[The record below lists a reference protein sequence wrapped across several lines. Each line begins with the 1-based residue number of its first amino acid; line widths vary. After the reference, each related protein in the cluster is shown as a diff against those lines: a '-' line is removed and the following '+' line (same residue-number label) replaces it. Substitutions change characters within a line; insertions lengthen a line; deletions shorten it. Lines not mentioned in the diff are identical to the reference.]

1 MAITSLIL
9 RLTER
14 CNLRCAYCYAALP
27 GRRVPDMS
35 QALAIQAV
43 RACCPEGGSLDVQ
56 FTGGEPLLALP
67 VMEAVYAFG
76 KETGRKLRLSVQ
88 TNATPLSPDV
98 CRRLAAIHCAV
109 GVSLDGMAA
118 ANALRV
124 FPDGNPSFTA
134 AVEGIRNLGQCGIR
148 CGMTTVVTSVSAPYL
163 GRLPDLALW
172 LGNVDGVGLDLFR
185 PLGRGAGQNLA
196 PEPEVLAA
204 GLEALCR
211 RTMEVRKTGYLF
223 QVRELERI
231 KRRRAQGSCSGLYC
245 YAQTDRSLA
254 VDGSGSCWP
263 CSSLTGVA
271 GFYLGNI
278 RDGIPKLPIAASC
291 LPAPPECTR
300 CPSLSI
306 CLGGC
311 PARRLTSQNR
321 TDTLLC
327 TMTKTLAAQLT
338 GA

>member
-27 GRRVPDMS
+27 GRSVPDMPEE
-35 QALAIQAV
+35 LAIQAV
-43 RACCPEGGSLDVQ
+43 RVCCPEGESLHVQ

-67 VMEAVYAFG
+67 VMEAVYSFG
-76 KETGRKLRLSVQ
+76 KETGRNLRLAVQ
-88 TNATPLSPDV
+88 TNATLLSPSV

-109 GVSLDGMAA
+109 GVSLDGTAN

-124 FPDGNPSFTA
+124 FPDGSPSFAA
-134 AVEGIRNLGQCGIR
+134 AVEGIRNLGQCGVR

-163 GRLPDLALW
+163 GRLPDLAMW

-185 PLGRGAGQNLA
+185 PLGRGEGQLLA
-196 PEPEVLAA
+196 PEPETLAD
-204 GLEALCR
+204 GLNGLCR
-211 RTMEVRKTGYLF
+211 RTAEVRRMGYLF

-231 KRRRAQGSCSGLYC
+231 KRRREQGGCSGLYC

-263 CSSLTGVA
+263 CSSLTGIE
-271 GFYLGNI
+271 GLCLGNI
-278 RDGIPKLPIAASC
+278 RDGIPKLPVEAPC
-291 LPAPPECTR
+291 LSTPPECKR
-300 CPSLSI
+300 CPSFSV

-311 PARRLTSQNR
+311 PARRLTSPNC
-321 TDTLLC
+321 TDTLIC
-327 TMTKTLAAQLT
+327 TMTKTLAAQPEE
-338 GA
+338 G